1 MGTKKM
7 KKTVAVI
14 IATATVCGMT
24 AGCTPKEEKIEV
36 NASTSPYEDM
46 VDYFEQEGFIL
57 EDCEPVDIN
66 ETTGYLTDNTNGEF
80 TETKVADKAYDYD
93 GLWLFWWDL
102 ENKTDLYG
110 KIGRAH
116 V

>member
-7 KKTVAVI
+7 KKSAAVI
-14 IATATVCGMT
+14 IATVTVCGMM

-57 EDCEPVDIN
+57 DD
-66 ETTGYLTDNTNGEF
+66 
-80 TETKVADKAYDYD
+80 
-93 GLWLFWWDL
+93 
-102 ENKTDLYG
+102 
-110 KIGRAH
+110 
-116 V
+116 

>member
-46 VDYFEQEGFIL
+46 VDYFEQEG
-57 EDCEPVDIN
+57 
-66 ETTGYLTDNTNGEF
+66 
-80 TETKVADKAYDYD
+80 
-93 GLWLFWWDL
+93 
-102 ENKTDLYG
+102 
-110 KIGRAH
+110 
-116 V
+116 

>member
-7 KKTVAVI
+7 KKTAAVI

-36 NASTSPYEDM
+36 NASTS
-46 VDYFEQEGFIL
+46 Q
-57 EDCEPVDIN
+57 
-66 ETTGYLTDNTNGEF
+66 
-80 TETKVADKAYDYD
+80 
-93 GLWLFWWDL
+93 
-102 ENKTDLYG
+102 
-110 KIGRAH
+110 IGRASCRER